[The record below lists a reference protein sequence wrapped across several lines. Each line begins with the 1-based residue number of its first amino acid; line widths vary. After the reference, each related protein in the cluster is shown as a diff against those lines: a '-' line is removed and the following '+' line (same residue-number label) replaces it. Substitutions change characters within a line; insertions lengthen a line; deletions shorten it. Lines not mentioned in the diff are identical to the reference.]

1 MLTGLFDKNGTEIK
15 EGDFVSLAGNMTFDE
30 EDVYEVYFDPR
41 IQTYSLK
48 LGVEP
53 DTPYNCKY
61 MSHAVSVLHD
71 GSCEIV
77 ANSLHKL
84 ISSADFKQALDET
97 ASPGGLRLTTRLN
110 VLRSNHLN

>member
-1 MLTGLFDKNGTEIK
+1 MLTGLLDKHGTEIK
-15 EGDFVSLAGNMTFDE
+15 EGDFVSLAGNMTSDDSFGVLPNGWMFDE

-61 MSHAVSVLHD
+61 MSHAVSLLHD

-84 ISSADFKQALDET
+84 ISSAEFKQSLDNI
-97 ASPGGLRLTTRLN
+97 LQCK
-110 VLRSNHLN
+110 